1 MKNSLLL
8 IVILILIIA
17 LVFKAT
23 SLMIKESHEDG
34 FYDNPGICEKC
45 GNKLIK
51 GVYGEAVPRVTWYCP
66 DCP

>member
-1 MKNSLLL
+1 MRDNLWL
-8 IVILILIIA
+8 IGFLILVIVLIMVITA
-17 LVFKAT
+17 FIVKD
-23 SLMIKESHEDG
+23 SHEQG

-51 GVYGEAVPRVTWYCP
+51 GVYGREVPRVTWYCP